1 MAYAQFCTGSDVFTG
16 GGKSC
21 FGNIGIGVNEE
32 RQGIV
37 YFREFVISEFVVRNF
52 VIINSVIH
60 ILSLVVWHRYFII
73 SWFVVGS

>member
-1 MAYAQFCTGSDVFTG
+1 MFTG
-16 GGKSC
+16 GGKSF
-21 FGNIGIGVNEE
+21 FGDIVIGVNEE

-37 YFREFVISEFVVRNF
+37 YFREFVISEFVVRHF